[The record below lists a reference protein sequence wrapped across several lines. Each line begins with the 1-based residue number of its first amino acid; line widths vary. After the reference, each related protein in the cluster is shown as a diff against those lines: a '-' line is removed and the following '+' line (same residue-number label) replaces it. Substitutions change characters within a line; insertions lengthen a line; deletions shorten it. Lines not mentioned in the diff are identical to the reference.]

1 MLLPVLFLSVWC
13 PEYYLRQST
22 ICSVSFVLQSF
33 PGWKQIH
40 CKQLHGLS
48 PCNKMDGKDCLVP
61 SSDTRS
67 SPLFLRCNNS
77 KLRAYS
83 RWLHLLQTR
92 HFRLLWSTRRMCYC
106 RRISYPDS
114 RFLHK
119 DKRSIPDGMK
129 VSPGIWHP
137 VPDGSIRQGLLSNLP
152 NDECLWTHLWQAT
165 MFSCIPIFPSDVIH
179 WRRRANWFA

>member
-1 MLLPVLFLSVWC
+1 MLLLVLFLSVWC
-13 PEYYLRQST
+13 PKYCLRQS
-22 ICSVSFVLQSF
+22 IVCSVNSVLQSS
-33 PGWKQIH
+33 PDWKQTH
-40 CKQLHGLS
+40 YMQQFGLNS
-48 PCNKMDGKDCLVP
+48 YNKMDGMDCRVP
-61 SSDTRS
+61 SIGTRS

-129 VSPGIWHP
+129 V
-137 VPDGSIRQGLLSNLP
+137 
-152 NDECLWTHLWQAT
+152 
-165 MFSCIPIFPSDVIH
+165 
-179 WRRRANWFA
+179 